1 MYLGALLQAGRGS
14 ESAQDAKPSPDL
26 PDPGLYLCVDGG
38 GTAVKVV
45 VMNQHGEVGRAV
57 GPPCNVKSAGGPQ
70 NALSTILQ
78 TTWRALQDLPGSLLF
93 PVDRV
98 TPEPIHL
105 HLFQRVWLGLAGALH
120 QADIDAVREVASRAF
135 GFAEDDARLRIT
147 NDGHLL
153 AAPSVLLPCIESTI
167 VLVAGTGS
175 VGLAFRKR
183 GQGLDVGLD
192 LVGVSGGWG
201 YLLGDEGSAYCVG
214 RLAIRRLMT
223 AADARLSFSLANPS
237 SKPAPLLPLFSALLI
252 HLRASDP
259 AHLIDKAYT
268 HHSDPASSTFAE
280 RETERKLWIAEGA
293 RLVFSYAFED
303 SDADDESRAMARSI
317 LEEALGPL
325 VETTLTLIGDRSVVD
340 PSKGALFLGGGLW
353 NSEGYLR
360 MLTTSL
366 AAKQVAFAK
375 VGIVK
380 SAAEEGA
387 RALVALDK
395 DT

>member
-1 MYLGALLQAGRGS
+1 MQLGALLQPEKGP
-14 ESAQDAKPSPDL
+14 EDVKPFADTPA
-26 PDPGLYLCVDGG
+26 PVLYLCVDGG

-45 VMNQHGEVGRAV
+45 VMNSEGEVGRAT

-78 TTWRALQDLPGSLLF
+78 TTWRALQDLPGSLLL

-98 TPEPIHL
+98 TPEPLHL
-105 HLFQRVWLGLAGALH
+105 HLFQRVWLGLAGVLH
-120 QADIDAVREVASRAF
+120 QADIEAVRGVACPLF

-153 AAPSVLLPCIESTI
+153 AAPSVLLPCIESTV

-214 RLAIRRLMT
+214 RLAIRHLMA
-223 AADARLSFSLANPS
+223 AADARLSSSLVNPS
-237 SKPAPLLPLFSALLI
+237 SKPVPLLPLFSALLV

-268 HHSDPASSTFAE
+268 THCDPASSTFAG

-293 RLVFSYAFED
+293 RVVFSYAFED
-303 SDADDESRAMARSI
+303 SNADDESRATARSI
-317 LEEALGPL
+317 LEEAIGPL
-325 VETTLTLIGDRSVVD
+325 VETALTLIGDRSAVD

-353 NSEGYLR
+353 NSEGYLQ
-360 MLTTSL
+360 MLKASL
-366 AAKQVAFAK
+366 VAKGVAFAK